1 MRMFGRVASLGMALC
16 LLSSTGFEGTTNATA
31 AEEPQAAPK
40 VEATLDQSVDRMT
53 DEWAGKG
60 LDLKEVA
67 HSPKDG
73 SPYLGPADALVVVNI
88 FTDYQCP
95 VCTRAANPVK
105 QLVADYPGKVKVFI
119 RNNALPTHARAE
131 AAARGAIAAAQ
142 QGRFWD
148 YYDKLFGDMRS
159 RDDASLRRFAADLGL
174 NLEQWDKDFAD
185 PAAAE
190 WVKRESAAAIRL
202 GVPGTP
208 GIFVNGVR
216 QMGWGSYRDLH
227 ATVGREI
234 TAGQALVAAGKPLES
249 VPAERIRLTADKN
262 YKKEGEAAPDVEDW
276 VKTLLAK

>member
-1 MRMFGRVASLGMALC
+1 MRTFGRLVSFGAALC
-16 LLSSTGFEGTTNATA
+16 LSVPSGFYGTPATA
-31 AEEPQAAPK
+31 ADAPAAAP
-40 VEATLDQSVDRMT
+40 EIDQTLDQSVDRMS

-60 LDLKEVA
+60 LDLEPVA
-67 HSPKDG
+67 HSPADG

-105 QLVADYPGKVKVFI
+105 QLVADFPGKVKVLI
-119 RNNALPTHARAE
+119 RNNALPTHTRAE
-131 AAARGAIAAAQ
+131 AAARGAIAAAK

-159 RDDASLRRFAADLGL
+159 RDDSALRRFAADLGL

-185 PAAAE
+185 PAVAQ
-190 WVKRESAAAIRL
+190 WIQRESAAAIRL

-208 GIFVNGVR
+208 GIFVNGLR
-216 QMGWGSYRDLH
+216 QMGWGSYRDLN
-227 ATVGREI
+227 ANVAREI
-234 TAGQALVAAGKPLES
+234 TAGEALVASGKPLS
-249 VPAERIRLTADKN
+249 AVPAERIRANAAKN
-262 YKKEGEAAPDVEDW
+262 YKKEGEGPPDVEDW